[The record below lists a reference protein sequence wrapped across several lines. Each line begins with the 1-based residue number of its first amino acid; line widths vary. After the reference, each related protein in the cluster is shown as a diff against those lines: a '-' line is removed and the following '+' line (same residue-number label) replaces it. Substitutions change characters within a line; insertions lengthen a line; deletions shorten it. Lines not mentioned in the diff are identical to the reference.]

1 MVGVSKAKIH
11 AFWLFD
17 VMAITFWVFALTEQS
32 NDFKWHSK
40 LAKQPIQDWEV
51 LFSTE
56 NDTFDFYGESVKI
69 NRTMRN

>member
-40 LAKQPIQDWEV
+40 LAKQPLQDWEV
-51 LFSTE
+51 LFF
-56 NDTFDFYGESVKI
+56 NKK
-69 NRTMRN
+69 